1 MLTKQIITK
10 EFYDEQGR
18 LTRKIIE
25 ENHFDDT
32 TPLEPKWSEYP
43 NDWPPTPIS
52 ESTPTPISVTT
63 AHTPD
68 TGRAAYPDLNQV
80 STTSGTSAPPPATL
94 TGRLKR

>member
-10 EFYDEQGR
+10 EFYDEQGK
-18 LTRKIIE
+18 LTRKITE

-32 TPLEPKWSEYP
+32 MPLEPKWSECP

-52 ESTPTPISVTT
+52 VSTPTPISVTT
-63 AHTPD
+63 PHTPD
-68 TGRAAYPDLNQV
+68 TGRAAYPDLNKV
-80 STTSGTSAPPPATL
+80 STTSGTSGTPSATL